1 LERFGFGPEAAF
13 APPQDALVDVT
24 LAPLTSSIFQGAPFQ
39 AAVFRIAPGGR
50 VARHPASVPQILA
63 VLEGSGHVSGSSGVE
78 EPIAAGEAVFWEQ
91 GEEHEATTAAGLT
104 ALIIEGEGLEP
115 FRRPA

>member
-13 APPQDALVDVT
+13 APPQDILVDVT
-24 LAPLTSSIFQGAPFQ
+24 IAPLTAPIFQDAPFQ

-50 VARHPASVPQILA
+50 IVRHPADSPQILA

-78 EPIAAGEAVFWEQ
+78 EPIATGEAVFWKP
-91 GEEHEATTAAGLT
+91 GEEHETTTTVGLT

-115 FRRPA
+115 YRRPV